1 MITALKASTSLNLDI
16 TCTLYPV
23 GNVWSI
29 VLTVHVPAD
38 SVVRLGYWVSV
49 EAPITLLCICLPA
62 ISLLTRHLRKS
73 HPLIITRNFRAFLS
87 FVRDREPSG
96 PRSQITDVTSLPAA
110 SPRQTRTRPMPSTLS
125 TPNTHV
131 DRQSIP
137 SLESVDRLL
146 PHEHNRYFASA
157 KETTSRTEECDAMVS
172 FPDTRISSIHI
183 EKTVTVPHS
192 SRTWHSY

>member
-16 TCTLYPV
+16 TCTLYSV

-29 VLTVHVPAD
+29 LLTVLVPAD

-62 ISLLTRHLRKS
+62 ISLLTRYLRKS

-87 FVRDREPSG
+87 FVRDRKPSR

-110 SPRQTRTRPMPSTLS
+110 ESRQTRTRPMPSTLP
-125 TPNTHV
+125 TPTWTNTHIE
-131 DRQSIP
+131 RQSVP

-146 PHEHNRYFASA
+146 PHEH
-157 KETTSRTEECDAMVS
+157 TRTEECDAIVS

-183 EKTVTVPHS
+183 DKTVTVPHS
-192 SRTWHSY
+192 SRT